1 LAKIGKKAEGS
12 ISTLTAKFIFPNM
25 ITNAGQERNRTSIP
39 AAVASGEVM
48 ADEEIKRLMRSLGQS
63 IHKTLGDAPK
73 IDESIQNI
81 RDAGYEVYLVIESKT
96 GFDRK
101 NQAGDENLSLPV
113 KTDEAPRLRITRD
126 DAKFLKSLKISV
138 DESE

>member
-1 LAKIGKKAEGS
+1 
-12 ISTLTAKFIFPNM
+12 
-25 ITNAGQERNRTSIP
+25 
-39 AAVASGEVM
+39 M

-63 IHKTLGDAPK
+63 IHKTLGDSPK

-81 RDAGYEVYLVIESKT
+81 RDAGYEVYLVIESKI
-96 GFDRK
+96 GFNRK